1 MFTFFILNAL
11 YVTVIFLMT
20 LEKDKVHLNWPLGV
34 QYNVS
39 YEYFES
45 PSWPTVRKLIT
56 IIFLKNQNDFIDGL

>member
-1 MFTFFILNAL
+1 VFTFFILNAL
-11 YVTVIFLMT
+11 YVTIIFLMT

-45 PSWPTVRKLIT
+45 PSWPTVRK
-56 IIFLKNQNDFIDGL
+56 

>member
-1 MFTFFILNAL
+1 VFTFFILNAL
-11 YVTVIFLMT
+11 YVTIIFLMT

-45 PSWPTVRKLIT
+45 PSWPTVRKQSIIPIIST
-56 IIFLKNQNDFIDGL
+56 ISSIDSN